1 MSFAADRLRPRLIAE
16 SRMKRTIAVALL
28 GLAAGFALIG
38 STGAGDDE
46 TKLAAK
52 LRHHEQIGPPIAC
65 VSLAMLRSNT
75 LVGSTAIVFQGRNFN
90 TLWVNR
96 PEGGCPVLRMGRA
109 LQTETGG
116 SRLCRGD
123 LVTVWDPVSGV
134 DYGTCPLGDFTA
146 YKRARR

>member
-1 MSFAADRLRPRLIAE
+1 
-16 SRMKRTIAVALL
+16 MKRIVAVALL

-38 STGAGDDE
+38 SAGAGDDE
-46 TKLAAK
+46 ARLARK
-52 LRHHEQIGPPIAC
+52 LRHHEPVGPPIAC

-75 LVGSTAIVFQGRNFN
+75 LVGTTAIVFQGRNFR
-90 TLWVNR
+90 TLYVNR

-146 YKRARR
+146 YRRAGR